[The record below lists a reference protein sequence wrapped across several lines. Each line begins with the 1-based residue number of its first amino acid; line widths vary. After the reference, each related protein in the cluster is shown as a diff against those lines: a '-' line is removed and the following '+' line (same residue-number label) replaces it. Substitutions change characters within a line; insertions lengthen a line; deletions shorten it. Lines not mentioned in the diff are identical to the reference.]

1 MVKKGFGDAPVRHG
15 RLEAWM
21 LTNNNC
27 AIVKPEKDDV
37 SQTHTPT
44 PEPSSSQSAPFIELQ
59 QVLPSQVE
67 VISPFVDRFMRFLN
81 MLISKLDAVD
91 EDDFDIETPL
101 REALANAIIHGNHE
115 NPHKRVY
122 VTCRCR
128 LDGEISITVRDEGEG
143 FDSDGVPDPTDANN
157 RLLDHGRG
165 IYFMRALMDDV
176 WFEEGGK
183 VVYMRKRLRKQ
194 CR

>member
-1 MVKKGFGDAPVRHG
+1 
-15 RLEAWM
+15 
-21 LTNNNC
+21 
-27 AIVKPEKDDV
+27 
-37 SQTHTPT
+37 
-44 PEPSSSQSAPFIELQ
+44 
-59 QVLPSQVE
+59 
-67 VISPFVDRFMRFLN
+67 

-183 VVYMRKRLRKQ
+183 VVYMRKRLRANSPEEAAAQSPRDLREALGDNSQAWQLVEVCLATRYCAQ
-194 CR
+194 CGFLWWVPG